1 MATMSKRPATTS
13 LTTPKA
19 KKSRE
24 DITLEQK
31 NKVLEALQR
40 GNGASRVSD
49 ASTATPLDSDVD
61 DELVELGSAS
71 SEDELPN

>member
-1 MATMSKRPATTS
+1 MSKRPATTS

-24 DITLEQK
+24 PITLWQK
-31 NKVLEALQR
+31 NKVLEALQCR
-40 GNGASRVSD
+40 NGVSCVSD
-49 ASTATPLDSDVD
+49 ASTAAALDSDVD